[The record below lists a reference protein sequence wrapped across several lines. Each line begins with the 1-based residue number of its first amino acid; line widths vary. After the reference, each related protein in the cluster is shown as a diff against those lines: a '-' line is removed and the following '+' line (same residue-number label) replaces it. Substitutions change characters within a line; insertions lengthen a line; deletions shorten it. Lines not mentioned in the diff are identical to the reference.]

1 MRRIQLTVYSGW
13 GALAPSREARTAK
26 ALVVFSEQNEGMN
39 QKAGPREQ
47 NRRHSLGGHGVDY
60 DATGVGRD

>member
-1 MRRIQLTVYSGW
+1 MVYS
-13 GALAPSREARTAK
+13 
-26 ALVVFSEQNEGMN
+26 EQTEGMN
-39 QKAGPREQ
+39 QKAGEQ

>member
-1 MRRIQLTVYSGW
+1 
-13 GALAPSREARTAK
+13 LAPWEEARTAK
-26 ALVVFSEQNEGMN
+26 ALVVYSEQTEGMN

-47 NRRHSLGGHGVDY
+47 NRRHSLGGRGVDY